1 MAELAEGAFE
11 RIRKAGAKT
20 ASSIDLLTVALS
32 RYADDVPANEP
43 AAAKLINKYRPSN
56 LGDVSAAELNE
67 ALGLEPFEIERF
79 RSALELGRRSATAAK
94 GEREVINNSKDVAAY
109 FDWLKDEPKEHFC
122 ALYLTSKSGIIK
134 EQTVHIGTLN
144 MSVVGPREVFRM
156 AVHESA
162 ASVIVVHNHPSGDPE
177 PSPED
182 IQVTKKLVAAGRLLD
197 IQLLDHVIIGHHG
210 YVSLNE
216 RGVV

>member
-1 MAELAEGAFE
+1 MAELADGAFE
-11 RIRKAGAKT
+11 RIRRAGAKT
-20 ASSIDLLTVALS
+20 APSIDLLSVALS
-32 RYADDVPANEP
+32 RYPDDVAANEP
-43 AAAKLINKYRPSN
+43 AATKLIKKYRMSD
-56 LGDVSAAELNE
+56 LGDISAAELNGT
-67 ALGLEPFEIERF
+67 LGLEPFEIERF
-79 RSALELGRRSATAAK
+79 RSALELGRRSAAAAK
-94 GEREVINNSKDVAAY
+94 GDREVINNSKDVAEY

-134 EQTVHIGTLN
+134 QQTVHIGTLN
-144 MSVVGPREVFRM
+144 MSVVGPREVFRT

-182 IQVTKKLVAAGRLLD
+182 IQVTRKLIEAGRLLD

-210 YVSLNE
+210 YASLNE